1 MSIGIRRPHQ
11 AVDLD
16 EVARMYPP
24 PPEYFETRWFDEP
37 EQIDRLK
44 LSRVKDRAMRA
55 ARIPFHARRWAD
67 AGFDPRSID
76 SLDDLRHVPLF
87 DVDDIR
93 RSIDD
98 HPPLG
103 DYQAIGLHETLREP
117 VRIHMSGGTTGK
129 PRPTL
134 YTQWDREVGGILTA
148 RGVHLQGV
156 RPGDVVLNSWS
167 YGLHNGAFAFDEALH
182 RWLNCTVITTSTGN
196 VTATRKQVEL
206 ARDYRA
212 SAILATGDY
221 LLRIVEEAEK
231 MGLDP
236 RRDLAIRSLATN
248 VGGEED
254 LERIFGVPAHST
266 YGFHE
271 VQYVAVECPARTGL
285 HIFEDAFHPEVVDPD
300 TGEPVPDGQPGTLV
314 LTELYKTG
322 SAQFRYNTLD
332 LTFLYPRERCECGS
346 WTRRMG
352 RFGGRADNMIK
363 LRGVNVWPEGVAEI
377 ARPEPGATGDYF
389 VRALRREGR
398 DELVFMMATE
408 LPEAERPA
416 LATAVEGRIQNA
428 LGVRIGV
435 EIVGPGELD
444 GLTEVATSPKPK
456 RFRDER

>member
-1 MSIGIRRPHQ
+1 MSVGIRRPHQ
-11 AVDLD
+11 AVDH
-16 EVARMYPP
+16 EEIARLFPP
-24 PPEYFETRWFDEP
+24 PPEYFESRWFDEP
-37 EQIDRLK
+37 DQIDRLK
-44 LSRVKDRAMRA
+44 LARVKDRALHA
-55 ARIPFHARRWAD
+55 GRIPFHAKRWKE
-67 AGFDPRSID
+67 AGFDPRD
-76 SLDDLRHVPLF
+76 LRSLDDLRHVPLF

-93 RSIDD
+93 RSIDEN
-98 HPPLG
+98 PPLG
-103 DYQAIGLHETLREP
+103 DYQAVGLDGAVREP
-117 VRIHMSGGTTGK
+117 IRIHSSGGTTGK

-134 YTQWDREVGGILTA
+134 YTQWDREVGGVLTA

-182 RWLNCTVITTSTGN
+182 RWLNCVIITTSTGN

-206 ARDYRA
+206 ARDYGA

-231 MGLDP
+231 MGLDV

-248 VGGEED
+248 VGSEER
-254 LERIFGVPAHST
+254 LQEIFGIPAQAT

-271 VQYVAVECPARTGL
+271 VQYVAVECEAQEGL

-300 TGEPVPDGQPGTLV
+300 TGEPVPDGEPGTLV

-322 SAQFRYNTLD
+322 TAQFRYNTLD
-332 LTFLYPRERCECGS
+332 LTFLHPRERCSCGS

-389 VRALRREGR
+389 VRAHRRDGR
-398 DELVFMMATE
+398 DELTFMMATD
-408 LPEAERPA
+408 LPADRRTHLAEAV
-416 LATAVEGRIQNA
+416 TQRIQNA
-428 LGVRIGV
+428 LGIKIDV
-435 EIVGPGELD
+435 EIVGAGELD
-444 GLTEVATSPKPK
+444 VLTEIATSPKPK
-456 RFRDER
+456 RFQDDR